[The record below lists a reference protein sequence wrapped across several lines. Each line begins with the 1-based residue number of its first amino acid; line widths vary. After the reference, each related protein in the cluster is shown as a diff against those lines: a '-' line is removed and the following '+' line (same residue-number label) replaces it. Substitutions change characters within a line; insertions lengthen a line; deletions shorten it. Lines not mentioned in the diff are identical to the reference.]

1 MTYRIRAVNIKAN
14 DMITVSFKRLMITFL
29 AVNVLACTPITSQ
42 SKEQLSGYKEVGKAS
57 FYANKFQGRL
67 TASGAIFNQNAKTAA
82 HKKLSFGTK
91 VKVTNLKN
99 NKSVVVIVND
109 RGPFVKGRIID
120 LSRSAFSLIGNPDSG
135 VIKVRIETIK

>member
-29 AVNVLACTPITSQ
+29 AVNFLACTPIHSQ